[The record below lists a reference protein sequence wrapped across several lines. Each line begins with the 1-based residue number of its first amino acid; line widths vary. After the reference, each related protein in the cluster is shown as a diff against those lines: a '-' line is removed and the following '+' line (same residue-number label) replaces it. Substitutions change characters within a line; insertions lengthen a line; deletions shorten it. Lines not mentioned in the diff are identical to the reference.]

1 MKHVHKPNQ
10 IKPKQKQTRESMIDT
25 PDTEQATEITSE
37 SGQKSAITGKLQSI
51 HCKYIQR
58 TKFNHD

>member
-1 MKHVHKPNQ
+1 MYINQ
-10 IKPKQKQTRESMIDT
+10 TKSNQKQKQTRESMIDT
-25 PDTEQATEITSE
+25 PDTEQATEIASE

-51 HCKYIQR
+51 LCKYIQR